1 LQTSNTK
8 LNFLIQM
15 CFKALE
21 VTQKI
26 LMYCDENEFEKVAI
40 ALADRESLINII
52 NKLSNSLNEDMKTN
66 KCSDKESQIR
76 ESLVKVIEDIR
87 KLDDK
92 ILLRLQNAKEDTQI
106 EIARAFKN
114 KENLKGYNLSSLK

>member
-1 LQTSNTK
+1 
-8 LNFLIQM
+8 M